1 MSFMSIQPVILA
13 GGSGSRLWP
22 LSRAAYPKPFIPLL
36 GETSLFQSTVE
47 RARGL
52 TEAAPPI
59 VVCNESQRFLVAEQ
73 LRGSGCG
80 EAHILLEPVARNTAA
95 AIALAALDA
104 LHRGT
109 DPLLLVLPADH
120 HVPDREHFVDA
131 VARAHAPAAAGALV
145 TFGIVPLWPETGFG
159 YIRTNTEAAA
169 DGVYPVREFV
179 EKPDAERAA
188 RYLAAGDYFWN
199 SGMFLF
205 TASRYLAA
213 LDEHAPEVARACRG
227 AYAEARRELDF
238 TRVDTT
244 AFARSPDISVD
255 YAVMEPSRDVVM
267 VPFTGAWNDVGSWA
281 ALQGLDQP
289 DNEGNVSVG
298 DVLALESRHCYLRA
312 ESRLLAT
319 VGIENLLVV
328 ETADAVLVAHR
339 DRAQDVRR
347 IVQELSARGRDEH
360 VQHARVLRPWGSYEC
375 IAGSERFQVKRII
388 VKPGHSLS
396 LQMHHHRAEHW
407 VVVRGTARVTRGSD
421 TLLLTEDQS
430 TYIPLGTVHR
440 LENPGSIPLEIIEVQ
455 SGSYLGEDDIVRF
468 EDAYGRGTGGA

>member
-1 MSFMSIQPVILA
+1 MSIFPVILA
-13 GGSGSRLWP
+13 GGAGSRLWP
-22 LSRAAYPKPFIPLL
+22 LSRAEYPKPFIPLL
-36 GETSLFQSTVE
+36 GETSLFQETVR

-52 TEAAPPI
+52 DDVEPPL

-73 LRGSGCG
+73 LRAAGS
-80 EAHILLEPVARNTAA
+80 EPSVILLEPIARNTAA
-95 AIALAALDA
+95 AIALAALEA
-104 LHRGT
+104 LQRGA

-120 HVPDREHFVDA
+120 HVPEHKDFAEA
-131 VARAHAPAAAGALV
+131 VARATPAAAAGNLV

-159 YIRTNTEAAA
+159 YIRAQAEAGAE
-169 DGVYPVREFV
+169 GVFPVREFV
-179 EKPDAERAA
+179 EKPDAEHAS
-188 RYLAAGDYFWN
+188 RYLASGEYYWN

-205 TASRYLAA
+205 AASAYLEA
-213 LDEHAPEVARACRG
+213 LGAHAPEVAEACRE
-227 AYAEARRELDF
+227 AHAQARRELDF
-238 TRVDTT
+238 TRVDAD

-255 YAVMEPSRDVVM
+255 YAVMEPAPNVVM
-267 VPFTGAWNDVGSWA
+267 VPFEGAWNDVGSWT
-281 ALQGLDQP
+281 ALQGLDEA
-289 DNEGNVSVG
+289 DGENNVIVG
-298 DVLALESRHCYLRA
+298 DVLALENRHCYLRA

-319 VGIENLLVV
+319 VGLENLLVV

-347 IVQELSARGRDEH
+347 VVQELAVRGRSEH
-360 VQHARVLRPWGSYEC
+360 LNHARVLRPWGSYEC
-375 IAGSERFQVKRII
+375 ISGAERFQVKRIV
-388 VKPGHSLS
+388 VKPGQSLS

-407 VVVRGTARVTRGSD
+407 VVVRGTAKVTRGTD

-468 EDAYGRGTGGA
+468 EDAYGRGSANA